1 VAENERDAFPE
12 EVNADQ
18 SPPQTVDFESIVAEP
33 PNGVAPAIASPEP
46 PEAGAHHLQTKG
58 TVESLYK
65 ICDFVTGHA
74 REASMDEKDISKTR
88 ITVYEACLNIIEHA
102 YHSDPTKDIDVTV
115 WYDDKRFVITL
126 RDWGKSFDFDAMKP
140 YDVHQAVADRRIG
153 GFGRYIIKRS
163 MDEVHYHADP
173 VKGNTL
179 VMTKLLR

>member
-1 VAENERDAFPE
+1 
-12 EVNADQ
+12 
-18 SPPQTVDFESIVAEP
+18 
-33 PNGVAPAIASPEP
+33 
-46 PEAGAHHLQTKG
+46 
-58 TVESLYK
+58 
-65 ICDFVTGHA
+65 
-74 REASMDEKDISKTR
+74 MDEKDISKTS